1 MTRDELLGLLR
12 QAITL
17 IGGIL
22 VGRGVLRQSEV
33 EAAATLALII
43 ASAVWMIWAKRRMRQ
58 DAESKIRTALFT
70 PPPTDP
76 ELDQ

>member
-1 MTRDELLGLLR
+1 MTQDDLLGLVR
-12 QAITL
+12 QVMIL

-33 EAAATLALII
+33 EAVITLALI
-43 ASAVWMIWAKRRMRQ
+43 AVSSVWMLWSKRRLRQ
-58 DAESKIRTALFT
+58 ETEAKIRTALFT
-70 PPPTDP
+70 PPPRDP